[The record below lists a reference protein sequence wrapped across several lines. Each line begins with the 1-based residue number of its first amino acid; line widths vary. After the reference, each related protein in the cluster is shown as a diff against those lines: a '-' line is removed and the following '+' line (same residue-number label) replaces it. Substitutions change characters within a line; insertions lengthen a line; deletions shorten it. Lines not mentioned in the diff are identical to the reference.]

1 MSALDDLVVAAGAA
15 RDVESELR
23 KLRAIEQ
30 WALGSLHVKDGD
42 AVVLTTPVNT
52 NNGWAPYRE
61 VLVVGS
67 TGVMS
72 KPWLASNGKWC
83 VYFTPDVC
91 WSVSDYPHKETR
103 YAASPTPCFMI
114 ALEKLRRRKDSD
126 VGLLLPTD
134 VLVRS

>member
-1 MSALDDLVVAAGAA
+1 MSALDALVAAAAEA

-23 KLRAIEQ
+23 TLRAIKQ

-42 AVVLTTPVNT
+42 AVVLTVPVST

-67 TGVMS
+67 TGVVNE
-72 KPWLASNGKWC
+72 PWLASNGKWC
-83 VYFTPDVC
+83 GYFTPDVC
-91 WSVSDYPHKETR
+91 WSVSNYPHRETR
-103 YAASPTPCFMI
+103 YTTSPTPCFMI

-126 VGLLLPTD
+126 VGLLLPND